1 MYFSPVSKKE
11 QERKRQL
18 KNKQKRKKE
27 RIANAKAGIMCSLF
41 FVTLFICGIMNATT
55 LR

>member
-1 MYFSPVSKKE
+1 MYFSPVSRKE
-11 QERKRQL
+11 QERRRQAYKR
-18 KNKQKRKKE
+18 NKRKRT
-27 RIANAKAGIMCSLF
+27 RIENAKAGIMCSLF